1 MTRMFVLVSLIAMR
15 LGEATPPTL
24 PPAPASPCGTVAPTV
39 GSTTP
44 APLCDTPLC
53 KGLVGAGAGLAGLAA
68 IGGIASALAPKHATT
83 LPPVI
88 TTTRQTK
95 PIATP
100 QSTTANPLFRQKDEP
115 KKNNWLLPLL
125 LGLLALCCCLG
136 LMAYLMKPKSK
147 RATKVTKKKTKA
159 PAPESRNIAVAPVPE
174 AAPLMGHYEQPMQN
188 VAGHY
193 EQPMQT
199 VPVTTA
205 QTSYVPAVV
214 SPRAMAAPTYARQPV
229 APTYAMAAP
238 TYAREP
244 VAPRYAMA
252 APTHATQGYSMPGS
266 ATSGVVPGYSTGGFG
281 GFQ

>member
-1 MTRMFVLVSLIAMR
+1 MTRMFILVSLIAMQ

-68 IGGIASALAPKHATT
+68 IGGIASALAPKHTTT

-95 PIATP
+95 PIKIAP
-100 QSTTANPLFRQKDEP
+100 QSTTENPLFRQKDDE

-205 QTSYVPAVV
+205 
-214 SPRAMAAPTYARQPV
+214 PTYARQPV

-252 APTHATQGYSMPGS
+252 APTHATPGYSMPGS